1 MGSHYVPRVGGKS
14 PYLEGPAWACETAK
28 GSKPLSLG
36 RSLSLV
42 SEEPVPEGL
51 GLDPAKCLASN
62 LDSSSYH

>member
-1 MGSHYVPRVGGKS
+1 MPRVGGKS
-14 PYLEGPAWACETAK
+14 PYLEGPTWACEAAK
-28 GSKPLSLG
+28 GSRPLSLG

-51 GLDPAKCLASN
+51 GLDSAECLGSY